1 MDNWL
6 EEYLSNI
13 KMFSD
18 KKVFI
23 YGAGTIG
30 NIVGRLCEKN
40 GIEVSGYVVKDLSQN
55 HSEMNGIKVYELS
68 HLKEIW
74 NLEEVVFLV
83 AVLERGEKTI
93 ARDIKNIGGISIVAL
108 PDDIMLLDEWDS
120 KRKKSAVM
128 EITPTIGC
136 SVNCHYCPQPVLL
149 QEYFKKDKK
158 RKRELTFEE
167 YKFLLDKMPE
177 DIIIDWSGFVEPFLN
192 PYAIEMMEYTHKTGH
207 EMALYTTF
215 RGLTY
220 EGFQRVKN
228 IPYKEVVLHTPDV
241 KGYANIPMTEEYFKI
256 LKEALVTKKAD
267 GSPFIDSANCQSE
280 PHEKIVELTAGKLKV
295 YCEMSDR
302 SGNLDESDVVL
313 THASHDGRIYC
324 DIAYATN
331 HNVLLPDGTVLLC
344 CNDFGMKHVLG
355 NLFES
360 SYKEIINGES
370 HRDIKRAMNIDF
382 SIPLICRKCMFAR
395 ECNNDSE

>member
-1 MDNWL
+1 MGNWL
-6 EEYLSNI
+6 EEYLNNI
-13 KMFSD
+13 KMYSH
-18 KKVFI
+18 KKILI

-30 NIVGRLCEKN
+30 NIVGKLCDKN
-40 GIEVSGYVVKDLSQN
+40 GLSVSGYVVKDLSQN
-55 HSEMNGIKVYELS
+55 LNEMNGVKVYELN
-68 HLKEIW
+68 HLKEDW
-74 NLEEVVFLV
+74 NLDEVVFLV

-93 ARDIKNIGGISIVAL
+93 AKSIEEIGGKNIVAL

-120 KRKKSAVM
+120 RRKKSAVM
-128 EITPTIGC
+128 EITPRIGC
-136 SVNCHYCPQPVLL
+136 SVNCHYCPQSVLL
-149 QEYFKKDKK
+149 NAYFKEDKN

-167 YKFLLDKMPE
+167 YKYLLDKMPE

-192 PYAIEMMEYTHKTGH
+192 PYAIEMMEYTHETGH

-220 EGFQRVKN
+220 DGFQRIKN
-228 IPYKEVVLHTPDV
+228 IPFKEVVLHTPDV
-241 KGYANIPMTEEYFKI
+241 KEYANIPMTEEYFKI

-302 SGNLDESDVVL
+302 SGNLDESDEVL

-324 DIAYATN
+324 DVAYGTN

-355 NLFES
+355 NLFEK
-360 SYKEIINGES
+360 SYDEIVNGEA
-370 HRDIKRAMNIDF
+370 HRDVKRAMNMDF
-382 SIPLICRKCMFAR
+382 SIPVICRKCMFAR
-395 ECNNDSE
+395 ECIKE